1 MTGKANRLP
10 YFFLGG
16 PDCRYS
22 VMIGTAGAGG
32 GPLRSESARRLTPE
46 IRQSKFP
53 GTPRPSVTL
62 ALAAPGPPVQLCWTT
77 LSVARCESA
86 RRPNAEIP
94 HHSPLPRPGHIHGL
108 GTTHHPATKVQ
119 TAKSL
124 SRYVAPSMSL
134 TRWDRSET
142 HSPTS
147 PSEISPQRPVSP

>member
-1 MTGKANRLP
+1 MP
-10 YFFLGG
+10 LGRWEY
-16 PDCRYS
+16 D
-22 VMIGTAGAGG
+22 
-32 GPLRSESARRLTPE
+32 RS
-46 IRQSKFP
+46 K
-53 GTPRPSVTL
+53 RPIYL
-62 ALAAPGPPVQLCWTT
+62 
-77 LSVARCESA
+77 ARCESA

-108 GTTHHPATKVQ
+108 GTTHQPATKVQ

-147 PSEISPQRPVSP
+147 PSEISPQRPVSPLEHPIDPAHPAGR